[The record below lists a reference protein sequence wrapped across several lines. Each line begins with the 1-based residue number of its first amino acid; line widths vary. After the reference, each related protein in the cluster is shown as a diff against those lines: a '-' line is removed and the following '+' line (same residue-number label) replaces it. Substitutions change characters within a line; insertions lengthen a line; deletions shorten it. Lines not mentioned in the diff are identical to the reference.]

1 MEEIRKSDHKN
12 YLPSYPF
19 STKEIIK
26 NYILPNQKDIFENFA
41 EKISND
47 AKKDGERGRKFLE
60 SQWLKASASCKRIA
74 ILSKETEWNSDNQL
88 VEEIINMDYQ
98 SVAEFFKELA
108 SYYEV
113 NNLLKS
119 RQIINVLYYHWI
131 YCVWV
136 NV

>member
-19 STKEIIK
+19 SIKEIIK

-47 AKKDGERGRKFLE
+47 AKKDGGRGRKFLE

-98 SVAEFFKELA
+98 SVADFFEKLA
-108 SYYEV
+108 
-113 NNLLKS
+113 K
-119 RQIINVLYYHWI
+119 
-131 YCVWV
+131 
-136 NV
+136 